1 MCHVGTCSLRN
12 ACLTLQIV
20 ILLHESQE
28 WRKLVREEG
37 GALARPD
44 QGDCARHRV
53 HLRPPLYINFLH
65 VDSAEH
71 RGREGLLTFLKS

>member
-1 MCHVGTCSLRN
+1 M
-12 ACLTLQIV
+12 TLQIV

-44 QGDCARHRV
+44 QGDCARHWL
-53 HLRPPLYINFLH
+53 HLSYLCPSSFCMKRQ
-65 VDSAEH
+65 
-71 RGREGLLTFLKS
+71 GLIAQSEMSQA